1 MDVPGMASR
10 TKLMK
15 KEAEA
20 EIERSE
26 AEKAEAEERKES
38 AEMKRDIADIGEKV
52 KKKLTR

>member
-1 MDVPGMASR
+1 MASKTR
-10 TKLMK
+10 LMK

-26 AEKAEAEERKES
+26 ADKAEAEDRQES
-38 AEMKRDIADIGEKV
+38 AEMKKDIADIGEKV